1 MSDRLLREL
10 GDLARS
16 EAKAEKARFDDR
28 WDRLAAG
35 TLTAEEEAELK
46 ALAESSPEYREA
58 YEAFRPLGADF
69 QARVVSAIRP
79 RVLPFPPPIIR
90 RLEVWVGLAA
100 AVAAGVF
107 FVVRMLI
114 LPPLPPLPSYEAS
127 VRGGAQASRG
137 GESGPTSELPV
148 FVPGSPL
155 SITATPQTSVQNVEA
170 RVFLS
175 ALSRKGDF
183 LPWEPEPRLEIV
195 DQGIVRLQ
203 GTLGQDIQLSPGD
216 WRIWI
221 VVGRKGRLPSGK
233 ELQAE
238 LHTGQARHADWQAV
252 SAELRVKARAS
263 P

>member
-1 MSDRLLREL
+1 MSDRLLRAL

-16 EAKAEKARFDDR
+16 ETKAEEARFDER

-46 ALAESSPEYREA
+46 ALAESSPEYQEA
-58 YEAFRPLGADF
+58 YEAFRPLGAEF
-69 QARVVSAIRP
+69 QARVVSKIKRRR
-79 RVLPFPPPIIR
+79 RVIPFPLPPVSPRAKI
-90 RLEVWVGLAA
+90 WVGLAA
-100 AVAAGVF
+100 AAAAAVF
-107 FVVRMLI
+107 FRVPPPAM
-114 LPPLPPLPSYEAS
+114 PPLPGYESS
-127 VRGGAQASRG
+127 VSGGVQASRG
-137 GESGPTSELPV
+137 GTPGPVNGLQV

-155 SITATPQTSVQNVEA
+155 TITATPATSVQNVEA

-175 ALSRKGDF
+175 SLARPGF
-183 LPWEPEPRLEIV
+183 LPWEPEPPLEITN
-195 DQGIVRLQ
+195 QGTVRLQ

-238 LHTGQARHADWQAV
+238 LRTGQARHADWQAV